1 MPTIIDNLNDNTE
14 RTVRI
19 FDRFYQSDLAVNA
32 NEFDVVFS
40 YFKSV
45 CETEVIAGNFTSNL
59 FRISQQSEIN
69 VLELLDQL
77 KGITDKLQMNKV
89 ICYYLNSFK
98 NNTALYGVSVI
109 PKANQT
115 VARNVVL

>member
-1 MPTIIDNLNDNTE
+1 MPTIIDSKTSVD
-14 RTVRI
+14 RTVEI
-19 FDRFYQSDLAVNA
+19 YDRFYSTKIVTNA

-40 YFKSV
+40 YFRSV
-45 CETEVIAGNFTSNL
+45 CETDVIAGNFTSNL

-115 VARNVVL
+115 VARNVVQ